1 MERKIKLPVSPAARD
16 RLLEIL
22 PDFDKIA
29 AFATALGA
37 DSILIK
43 KTRRL

>member
-1 MERKIKLPVSPAARD
+1 MERKIKLPVSPAERD

-29 AFATALGA
+29 AFASALGA

-43 KTRRL
+43 KDQRL

>member
-1 MERKIKLPVSPAARD
+1 MERKIKLPVSPAERD

-29 AFATALGA
+29 SFASAIGA
-37 DSILIK
+37 DSIHIK
-43 KTRRL
+43 KAQRL

>member
-1 MERKIKLPVSPAARD
+1 MERKIKLPVSPAERD

-29 AFATALGA
+29 AFAAALGA
-37 DSILIK
+37 DSIHIK
-43 KTRRL
+43 KAQRL